1 MKPHNSGSYYYNYK
15 GKFSIVLLA
24 VVNANYEFIMV
35 HTGING
41 RISDGG
47 VLQETTFYEILIN
60 DKLHLPRPETPSG
73 TEFSLPYTF
82 VGDEAFPLLEN
93 LMKPYAQKNLTKE
106 ERIFNYR
113 LSRARRIVENAFGI
127 MAGRFHIFHTDI
139 AIDIEKVDNLV
150 LACCALH
157 NFLRCKSST
166 TYSPRSS
173 YDQEDT
179 ETGEVIPGEWRQD
192 GNSLTS
198 LKRTPRA
205 ATMRAKKI
213 RDEYKTYFNTN
224 GAVPFQEN
232 KCGLTRT
239 YYNK

>member
-1 MKPHNSGSYYYNYK
+1 
-15 GKFSIVLLA
+15 
-24 VVNANYEFIMV
+24 MV

-47 VLQETTFYEILIN
+47 VLQETKFYEKLIN
-60 DKLHLPRPETPSG
+60 DKLHFPRPETPCG
-73 TEFSLPYTF
+73 TQFRLPYTF

-93 LMKPYAQKNLTKE
+93 LMKPYAQKNLKKE

-127 MAGRFHIFHTDI
+127 MASRFRIFHTDI
-139 AIDIEKVDNLV
+139 AIDIENVDAIV

-157 NFLRCKSST
+157 NFLRRKAST
-166 TYSPRSS
+166 TYSPKSS

-192 GNSLTS
+192 RNPLTS
-198 LKRTPRA
+198 LKRSPRA
-205 ATMRAKKI
+205 ATALAKKI

-224 GAVPFQEN
+224 GAVPFQE
-232 KCGLTRT
+232 KRCGLIQT
-239 YYNK
+239 